1 MDESTATAAIDELYE
16 FSAPCF
22 FDFMKGESEEETR
35 NAELWFETALSYAP
49 SPFMVRIKSGS
60 RNFQVVSLSNVD
72 EEDQMQKAP
81 ESSDD
86 KPQAKLVPDEVKEEI
101 ANDDEDKENIGTKKL
116 VSDKKH
122 QTAKK
127 ITSTTRNSSVLKPK
141 TSNAGTPNLAL
152 ESQAIKRQKLDGGRS
167 RQILNVKPHNLPHKS
182 KLGLS
187 SGSSNLSS
195 STAKLL
201 TNWIGRFYVREQPAP
216 FVSFAEMMNK
226 FQSCTRDLSLPH
238 SSLSNVNKH
247 IILALTKD
255 LVPGTS
261 LPKEPEFETAQRVR
275 PITVKSTAELE
286 EEMMAKIPTFRNLFS
301 ISSLVQ
307 IFEASTP
314 LPSLPR
320 STPKPPEFQ
329 EFHLETMARASK
341 NVETPSSV
349 TSTEVSHQNNQW
361 KPQLTDPKSP
371 VLQTSLRAK
380 PPKVKSSIE
389 LEQEELE
396 KAPKFKARPLN
407 KKIFESKGEMGIF
420 CNATKQVTIP
430 PEFHFATHERIPP
443 PIAVFDIFDKLSLI
457 QNLLIHFQETPF
469 PIHSISTQRYT
480 SFLMRAFEEER
491 ARVPKANPYPYT
503 TDYPVVPPKPEPKQC
518 TKPEPFQL
526 ESLVRHEEEMKRE
539 MEERKK
545 KEKEEAQ
552 MRLFKAQ
559 PVLKEDPIP
568 VPEKVRKP
576 LTQVE
581 EFDLHLNNRAVDRAE
596 FDQKIKEKEMIYKR
610 YREETEAAR
619 MIEEEKALKQLRRTM
634 VPHARPVP
642 KFDHPFC
649 PQRYENLLVFQGNTK
664 PINYTASTSSPKNS
678 KDENDQFTQHT
689 NFQSGHS
696 YEMIS
701 VSGNRVREALPP
713 PRPRGD
719 CRKSPPPPALH
730 QNSNPSSPNQIKN
743 PMDGSSV
750 MSAMVI
756 DEFKGESEE
765 EARKAELWFETA
777 LSYGPSPF
785 MARIKGGSRSVH
797 VESLCN
803 FNEEDQMQK
812 ASESSDAPAPNN
824 NLEDKPKAEL
834 VPDEVQEEVKSS
846 EAQVETN
853 QIVTEAQ
860 SANDDKDK
868 ENTVTVCAQENGSA
882 PTEKSHLNVPGDEDK
897 GKSAVQVK
905 LSRQILNVK
914 PHNLT
919 HKSKLGLTSGSSNR
933 CSSTAKN
940 QTNWIERTSCTIC
953 INGRNDEKVSIIY
966 QRFVTSSQFSVKFLT
981 NQDNAATVQMPTLK
995 LTRPKEPEFETAQ
1008 RTRPFRVKSAAE
1020 LEEEMMA
1027 KIPKFKARPLNK
1039 KIFVAPTLPS
1049 LPRSTPKPPEF
1060 QEFHLETMAR
1070 ASKNAE
1076 TSSVASTEVS
1086 RQNNQWKPHLT
1097 EPKTPVLQTS
1107 LRARPIKVK
1116 SSIELEQEELEKA
1129 PKFKARPLN
1138 KKIFESKGELGI
1150 FCNAK
1155 KQVTIPQEF
1164 HFATHERVPPPA
1176 SVFDLFDKLSLNS
1189 ESNHDPIPR
1198 KNHSQSIPSS
1208 HRGKR
1213 GKSQG
1218 SKGYPYPYTT
1228 DYPVVPPKPE
1238 PKHCTKPEPFPLESL
1253 VRHEE
1258 EMKREMEERRKK
1270 EKEEAQMR
1278 IFKAQPVLKEDP
1290 IPVPEKARKP
1300 LTQVQEFDLH
1310 VNHRAVERAEFD
1322 QKIKEKEMIYKRYRE
1337 ETEAARMIEEEKALK
1352 QLRRTMVP
1360 HARPVPKFDH
1370 PFCPQKSS
1378 KETTKPKSPHLR
1390 VLQRIERKKRIGSL
1404 AAPTSSPATLMR

>member
-1 MDESTATAAIDELYE
+1 MDGSSVMSATVIDELYE
-16 FSAPCF
+16 FSAPRF
-22 FDFMKGESEEETR
+22 FDFS
-35 NAELWFETALSYAP
+35 
-49 SPFMVRIKSGS
+49 
-60 RNFQVVSLSNVD
+60 
-72 EEDQMQKAP
+72 
-81 ESSDD
+81 
-86 KPQAKLVPDEVKEEI
+86 
-101 ANDDEDKENIGTKKL
+101 
-116 VSDKKH
+116 
-122 QTAKK
+122 
-127 ITSTTRNSSVLKPK
+127 
-141 TSNAGTPNLAL
+141 
-152 ESQAIKRQKLDGGRS
+152 
-167 RQILNVKPHNLPHKS
+167 
-182 KLGLS
+182 
-187 SGSSNLSS
+187 
-195 STAKLL
+195 
-201 TNWIGRFYVREQPAP
+201 
-216 FVSFAEMMNK
+216 
-226 FQSCTRDLSLPH
+226 
-238 SSLSNVNKH
+238 
-247 IILALTKD
+247 
-255 LVPGTS
+255 
-261 LPKEPEFETAQRVR
+261 
-275 PITVKSTAELE
+275 
-286 EEMMAKIPTFRNLFS
+286 
-301 ISSLVQ
+301 
-307 IFEASTP
+307 
-314 LPSLPR
+314 
-320 STPKPPEFQ
+320 
-329 EFHLETMARASK
+329 
-341 NVETPSSV
+341 
-349 TSTEVSHQNNQW
+349 
-361 KPQLTDPKSP
+361 
-371 VLQTSLRAK
+371 
-380 PPKVKSSIE
+380 
-389 LEQEELE
+389 
-396 KAPKFKARPLN
+396 
-407 KKIFESKGEMGIF
+407 
-420 CNATKQVTIP
+420 
-430 PEFHFATHERIPP
+430 
-443 PIAVFDIFDKLSLI
+443 
-457 QNLLIHFQETPF
+457 
-469 PIHSISTQRYT
+469 
-480 SFLMRAFEEER
+480 
-491 ARVPKANPYPYT
+491 
-503 TDYPVVPPKPEPKQC
+503 
-518 TKPEPFQL
+518 
-526 ESLVRHEEEMKRE
+526 
-539 MEERKK
+539 
-545 KEKEEAQ
+545 
-552 MRLFKAQ
+552 
-559 PVLKEDPIP
+559 
-568 VPEKVRKP
+568 
-576 LTQVE
+576 
-581 EFDLHLNNRAVDRAE
+581 
-596 FDQKIKEKEMIYKR
+596 
-610 YREETEAAR
+610 
-619 MIEEEKALKQLRRTM
+619 
-634 VPHARPVP
+634 
-642 KFDHPFC
+642 
-649 PQRYENLLVFQGNTK
+649 
-664 PINYTASTSSPKNS
+664 
-678 KDENDQFTQHT
+678 
-689 NFQSGHS
+689 
-696 YEMIS
+696 
-701 VSGNRVREALPP
+701 
-713 PRPRGD
+713 
-719 CRKSPPPPALH
+719 
-730 QNSNPSSPNQIKN
+730 
-743 PMDGSSV
+743 
-750 MSAMVI
+750 
-756 DEFKGESEE
+756 KGESEE

-834 VPDEVQEEVKSS
+834 APDEVQEEVKSS

-860 SANDDKDK
+860 SANDDKDR

-897 GKSAVQVK
+897 SKSAVQVETVACTPKPLMISQKK
-905 LSRQILNVK
+905 LVSDKKHQTVKKIASMIRNPSGLKLKTGNAGTPNLALENQAIKRQKLDGGRSRQILNVK

-933 CSSTAKN
+933 CSSTAK
-940 QTNWIERTSCTIC
+940 TS
-953 INGRNDEKVSIIY
+953 NKLDRKVY
-966 QRFVTSSQFSVKFLT
+966 VREQAAPFVSMAEMMKKFQSSTRDLSLPHSSLS
-981 NQDNAATVQMPTLK
+981 NDNAATVQMPTLK

-1008 RTRPFRVKSAAE
+1008 RMRPVRVKSAAE

-1198 KNHSQSIPSS
+1198 KTIPNPF
-1208 HRGKR
+1208 HLHTEERGAEKEKKFLMEVIEKQFEEER
-1213 GKSQG
+1213 ARVPKAN
-1218 SKGYPYPYTT
+1218 PYPYTT

-1278 IFKAQPVLKEDP
+1278 IFKAQPILKEDP

-1360 HARPVPKFDH
+1360 HARPVPKFDN

-1378 KETTKPKSPHLR
+1378 KEMTKPKSPHLR